1 MKQSRA
7 YKKLGDIATFS
18 RGLTFSKSDI
28 ADTSS
33 KQVLRSNNIDLN
45 NHSLNFDD
53 VACLNEDFVIPDE
66 KKLHEGDIFIC
77 MSNGS
82 TQHLGKVAFCL
93 RRQRRQAHHDR
104 EALVH
109 HDPEG

>member
-82 TQHLGKVAFCL
+82 TQHLGKVAFISE
-93 RRQRRQAHHDR
+93 DM
-104 EALVH
+104 
-109 HDPEG
+109 D